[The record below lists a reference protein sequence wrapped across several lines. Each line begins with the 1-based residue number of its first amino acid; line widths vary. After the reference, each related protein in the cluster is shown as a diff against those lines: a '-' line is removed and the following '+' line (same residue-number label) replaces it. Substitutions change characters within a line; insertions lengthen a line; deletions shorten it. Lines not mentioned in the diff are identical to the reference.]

1 LFSSAIF
8 GFAGHRCTQEW
19 GAGGVRSEKLSHKNA
34 IKYEKRR
41 KRGPSSFSD
50 NPKYPPEKNLA
61 KTPGTPP
68 PLPLDFQLLCIYVAD
83 SWFQPT
89 EVSFEICLGLFVGL
103 KKEKKFRQSEN
114 GIFCKLKSCKCVILK
129 QEN

>member
-68 PLPLDFQLLCIYVAD
+68 PFPWISNYCASMLQTLGFSQMRFPLKFALGYLLG
-83 SWFQPT
+83 S
-89 EVSFEICLGLFVGL
+89 
-103 KKEKKFRQSEN
+103 KKKRNLDNQKMAYFAN
-114 GIFCKLKSCKCVILK
+114 
-129 QEN
+129 